1 MAAAARNA
9 ADRALL
15 ACAATICATT
25 EVGRAVREWAEVR
38 VFLSGWAIRV
48 RAARAACLSFLRGL
62 VCEPEALGSNLT
74 GGPLVAP
81 VRDDAGHSGRSRAV
95 GTSYTMCTEGPR
107 PLGARGGHGQPW

>member
-1 MAAAARNA
+1 MFMKRNLMKITIMGSESGHISSVFA
-9 ADRALL
+9 YTRLL
-15 ACAATICATT
+15 ISHWT
-25 EVGRAVREWAEVR
+25 EV
-38 VFLSGWAIRV
+38 
-48 RAARAACLSFLRGL
+48 
-62 VCEPEALGSNLT
+62 ALGSNLT